1 MHLMKSL
8 KTQKGL
14 TLSELMIAVMIGLL
28 VLLIISSIFMLNQK
42 VFRKSN
48 TKAELIQNARIALDL
63 MAREIRQANK
73 IVTILPVNNSDPNLL
88 SEEILFEDG
97 HNSSYIQYIKYYL
110 NNTDLKRQTIA
121 YYFETE
127 PEVYVHWND
136 FDAFGNP
143 EITIL
148 EDKLIGENFSDI
160 FFYGEDRINIEL
172 ILEKSNEIIQIKSI
186 INPRN
191 I

>member
-1 MHLMKSL
+1 MKSL